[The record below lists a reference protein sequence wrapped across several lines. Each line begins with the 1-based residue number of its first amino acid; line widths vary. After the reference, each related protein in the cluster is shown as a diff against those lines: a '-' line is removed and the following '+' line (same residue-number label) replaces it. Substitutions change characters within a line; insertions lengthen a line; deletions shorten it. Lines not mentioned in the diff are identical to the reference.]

1 MAASISQI
9 ALIIGREQATRDL
22 VAPYTEF
29 LMDSDEM
36 KIEVVNTLAEFLKVI
51 DGSEHE
57 TLMDQLSLCLQPP
70 LNMMNWRFRE
80 AVARQIVQLVPMH
93 SKIRKENCLLYL
105 TGLAMRLMIDKYDS
119 VRKAG
124 VDAVS
129 GPESVENR
137 NTNNHPHFSS
147 WSAPGSSRRTT
158 LCSNSSRK
166 TLLIVQTGDVGRRTS

>member
-1 MAASISQI
+1 MLAFAERPPYPIFFLFRFWPILSSHFFALCNDIQITVRRTMAASISQI

-129 GPESVENR
+129 GP
-137 NTNNHPHFSS
+137 
-147 WSAPGSSRRTT
+147 
-158 LCSNSSRK
+158 
-166 TLLIVQTGDVGRRTS
+166 D

>member
-1 MAASISQI
+1 MPILIPPHRFWPILSSHFFALCNDIQNTVRRTVAASISKI

-22 VAPYTEF
+22 VGPYAEF
-29 LMDSDEM
+29 LMDSDEI

-93 SKIRKENCLLYL
+93 GKIRKENCLLYL
-105 TGLAMRLMIDKYDS
+105 TGLAMRLMIDKYDF

-124 VDAVS
+124 VDAV
-129 GPESVENR
+129 R
-137 NTNNHPHFSS
+137 
-147 WSAPGSSRRTT
+147 
-158 LCSNSSRK
+158 
-166 TLLIVQTGDVGRRTS
+166 